1 MKDEAR
7 KAELARLRL
16 ATPPIALYDEPRV
29 FVPYIGYD
37 QDLDAYYVSANEEG
51 VHASEIKSLPANFH
65 THELMAVNPT
75 DRAALLDFQ
84 RAWGLLTSHLREPLR
99 EDTIGTPGK
108 TISTPVPGESD
119 DETFTRAKQL
129 YEQLKERHEDF
140 RETALD
146 LMTTVEPGRNG
157 AYTFVPG
164 SEAEATLTYLQST
177 IKELVKAHTMGFD
190 NWGGINARILRG
202 TVGTIVAATDPYYP
216 RYRMLEP
223 SIDGRDPVQP
233 VLPLTIAALAQLLS
247 YIASDEGYRECKQCH
262 RYFLYK
268 RHTVGEFVRNRRS
281 LYCSDECKAR
291 ASSSAQAARRKAARL
306 AEEMK
311 EDRP

>member
-1 MKDEAR
+1 MKDKAR
-7 KAELARLRL
+7 KEELARLHL
-16 ATPPIALYDEPRV
+16 VTPPIALYDEPRV
-29 FVPYIGYD
+29 FVPHISYD
-37 QDLDAYYVSANEEG
+37 PDLDAYYVSANEDG
-51 VHASEIKSLPANFH
+51 IHASETKPLPANFH
-65 THELMAVNPT
+65 THELMAVDPS

-84 RAWGLLTSHLREPLR
+84 RTWGMLTSHLREPLR

-108 TISTPVPGESD
+108 TISIPTPGESD
-119 DETFTRAKQL
+119 DEAFAKAKQL
-129 YEQLKERHEDF
+129 YDQLQERHEDF
-140 RETALD
+140 RAIAPD
-146 LMTTVEPGRNG
+146 LMITVEPGRNG
-157 AYTFVPG
+157 AYAFVPG
-164 SEAEATLTYLQST
+164 GEAEATLSYLQST
-177 IKELVKAHTMGFD
+177 VRELIGAHTRGFD
-190 NWGGINARILRG
+190 NSLGINARILRG
-202 TVGTIVAATDPYYP
+202 AVGTIVAATDPYYP

-223 SIDGRDPVQP
+223 GVEAGDPIQP

-247 YIASDEGYRECKQCH
+247 YIASDEGYRVCKQCH
-262 RYFLYK
+262 KYFLYK